1 METSDRLVWRK
12 SSRSDNNGGA
22 CVEVAIAG
30 SAILVR
36 DSKDRSGP
44 TLRFEGRA
52 WVAFLSGLSIGQRVS
67 DPDVAT
73 S

>member
-1 METSDRLVWRK
+1 METSDRPVWRK

-22 CVEVAIAG
+22 CVEVAVLDW
-30 SAILVR
+30 SILVR

-52 WVAFLSGLSIGQRVS
+52 WSIFLSGLKH
-67 DPDVAT
+67 
-73 S
+73 